1 MDPLTHALASF
12 TLQRAAFPRLS
23 RTATISVVLTGMIA
37 DADLFSTYFGPSAYL
52 AFNGT
57 YFHSLPAALV
67 FALLATLP
75 LFFLKLKSPEN
86 PVSRI
91 TIFVAAIAAAL
102 LHLALDVCQTSGI
115 QLLWPFSPR
124 RFALDWLPSLDL
136 WILAI
141 LLAGILLPLLAGLV
155 TEEIGARRKGPRGR
169 IGATLALVALI
180 LYLGVRLT
188 LHGDAI
194 AALESRA
201 YRGELPHKVA
211 AFAESSS
218 PFRWHGIVETER
230 ALHDVEVP
238 VGPGADFDPSSAITT
253 YKPEPSP
260 ALDAARN
267 SPLARRFLLV
277 ARFPKATVEQTP
289 TGFLVTLRAFSYTR
303 DYGSPQV
310 KPTGLFTL
318 SDEGR
323 VQALIDTDPSGKILS
338 EELAWVPSARSFWW
352 H

>member
-1 MDPLTHALASF
+1 MDPLTHALASYS
-12 TLQRAAFPRLS
+12 LQRAAFPHLS
-23 RTATISVVLTGMIA
+23 RAATISVVLAGTIA
-37 DADLFSTYFGPSAYL
+37 DADLLSTYFGPSAYL
-52 AFNGT
+52 AFDRT

-75 LFFLKLKSPEN
+75 FFFLKPKSPEN
-86 PVSRI
+86 PISHA
-91 TIFVAAIAAAL
+91 TIFAAVLAAAL
-102 LHLALDVCQTSGI
+102 LHLALDVCQTSGV
-115 QLLWPFSPR
+115 QLLWPFSSR

-169 IGATLALVALI
+169 IGATLALVAVI
-180 LYLGVRLT
+180 LYLGVRFT

-194 AALESRA
+194 AAFESRT
-201 YRGELPHKVA
+201 YHGELPRRVA
-211 AFAESSS
+211 AFAEFSS

-238 VGPGADFDPSSAITT
+238 VGPGADFDPGSAITT

-267 SPLARRFLLV
+267 SPLAHRFLQV

-289 TGFLVTLRAFSYTR
+289 SGFHVILRAFPYTHE
-303 DYGSPQV
+303 SAS
-310 KPTGLFTL
+310 GLFTL
-318 SDEGR
+318 TDEGR

-338 EELAWVPSARSFWW
+338 EELAWVPSPRSFWW
-352 H
+352 R